1 MAKGDLVPVEIA
13 YALPDEQVILK
24 LDVPPGTSLRAAI
37 EQSGILRRFP
47 QIDLQRDR
55 IGVYS
60 RIASLEETAA
70 PGDRIEIY
78 RPLLADPK
86 EVRRQRAKARGSDQ
100 GT

>member
-13 YALPDEQVILK
+13 YALPEEQVILK
-24 LDVPPGTSLRAAI
+24 LDVPAGTRLQAAI
-37 EQSGILRRFP
+37 EQSGILQRFP

-55 IGVYS
+55 VGIYS
-60 RIASLEETAA
+60 RIASLDEVAA

-78 RPLLADPK
+78 RPLIADPK
-86 EVRRQRAKARGSDQ
+86 EVRRQRAKARGGDQ